1 MAETNNF
8 VGVLKLKCPK
18 CREGD
23 LFLNKSP
30 YKIKDFFNMPDNCPK
45 CGQDFQIETGF
56 YLGAMYASYAITI
69 AINVFVFASLTFLF
83 DFNLMLFL
91 IVDAFV
97 LLISMPYVVTVSRSI
112 WLSLNV
118 KYDANAILK
127 HEQKA

>member
-1 MAETNNF
+1 MGKTNSI

-18 CREGD
+18 CREGN
-23 LFLNKSP
+23 LFINKSP
-30 YKIKDFFNMPDNCPK
+30 YKVKDFFKMPDNCPK

-69 AINVFVFASLTFLF
+69 AINVFVFGLLSFLF
-83 DFNLMLFL
+83 ESNIVLFL

-112 WLSLNV
+112 WLSLNI

-127 HEQKA
+127 HEQQA